1 MRRLTPWLGLFG
13 LGAVNGICIFLL
25 GCSSFSGQLQSPQ
38 TNPSKSTPVIAWA
51 QPVPITYPAPLSS
64 AQLDAS
70 ANVPGTFVYSP
81 TAGTVLRVGTQQ
93 LSATFTPTDTAHYTT
108 ANAVVTIVVNGMATN
123 SPSVGSGHLAV
134 ADWGNGRVLIFD
146 GPFTTGESASIVLG
160 QPNFDSALLAWQDE
174 SPGLLLGPSGLAIDP
189 TGNLYVADYNNGRVV
204 QFRPPFQ
211 NGMNASLELGVP
223 SWDSP
228 SDLNDLN
235 CYHNPPAMSL
245 CMPAGVTVDSKG
257 DVWVADTWDGR
268 VVEYQQPITQAM
280 DADIAIGHP
289 NMDETADCDGLY
301 ERLHESPSGSV
312 LTGSE
317 FCNPSTVAF
326 DRKGD
331 LWVSDSGNERVLEF
345 VPPFST
351 GMAASVELGYP
362 AQVGMAATLQ
372 QHCQTTSATTLCGPG
387 GLAFDAEGNLWV
399 VDNGNQRVLEFSPPF
414 SDGMAASLVIGQP
427 DFTHNELAPPSANS
441 LDDPSGLTFDSDGDL
456 IVSDAR
462 NSRVLF
468 FVPPFKSGMSAS
480 VVVGQTDMNTGAAH
494 GCGVD
499 SGQPDDPGA
508 VGFCRQSNVL
518 VF

>member
-1 MRRLTPWLGLFG
+1 
-13 LGAVNGICIFLL
+13 
-25 GCSSFSGQLQSPQ
+25 
-38 TNPSKSTPVIAWA
+38 
-51 QPVPITYPAPLSS
+51 
-64 AQLDAS
+64 
-70 ANVPGTFVYSP
+70 
-81 TAGTVLRVGTQQ
+81 
-93 LSATFTPTDTAHYTT
+93 
-108 ANAVVTIVVNGMATN
+108 
-123 SPSVGSGHLAV
+123 
-134 ADWGNGRVLIFD
+134 
-146 GPFTTGESASIVLG
+146 
-160 QPNFDSALLAWQDE
+160 
-174 SPGLLLGPSGLAIDP
+174 
-189 TGNLYVADYNNGRVV
+189 
-204 QFRPPFQ
+204 
-211 NGMNASLELGVP
+211 
-223 SWDSP
+223 
-228 SDLNDLN
+228 
-235 CYHNPPAMSL
+235 
-245 CMPAGVTVDSKG
+245 MPAGVTVDSKG

-427 DFTHNELAPPSANS
+427 DFTHNGLAPPSANS